1 MGNITLIGIATFE
14 ISRPLHAA
22 PNASDNEHTLLVR
35 AAWVQHST
43 AIARA
48 AMSFSGAHLVQATGL
63 DCRFDKVFVR
73 MPVPSDMDVDKLPAL
88 GEELAKAF
96 YLECGLDVDEEVRRR
111 TEDEITKPIWS
122 VYRESLTKD

>member
-1 MGNITLIGIATFE
+1 MGNITFIGLATFE
-14 ISRPLHAA
+14 ISRPLHATGDV
-22 PNASDNEHTLLVR
+22 SDEEHTELVR
-35 AAWVQHST
+35 AVWVQHMT

-88 GEELAKAF
+88 GEELTKAF
-96 YLECGLDVDEEVRRR
+96 YVECGMSVEQELLRREVDGF
-111 TEDEITKPIWS
+111 TKPLWTM
-122 VYRESLTKD
+122 YREALTKD